1 MSASRNEML
10 RVWGRRAWW
19 FLGIAGAVYI
29 AFRFLA
35 RLEIVV
41 LPLILGLFPASVLMP
56 ANRWLRD
63 KGWRPALAAL
73 AVLAP
78 AVGVVVLVLALI
90 GPRLVEGLG
99 SLGGDLSTAADNLR
113 GWLVDGPLGLRSE
126 QVDTYWDQ
134 AVSGLT
140 SNGPSALLGGAAT
153 AVEVVAGAILT
164 VIVAFFFLKDG
175 DRMIDRGVASLGPER
190 GKQMAAALH
199 VGRTT
204 LGNYLRGLAVIGLY
218 EATFSGIGLAI
229 VGVPAALPLAVLIF
243 LGSFFPIVGAWLTG
257 LVAVAV
263 ALVNGGLGDAVIVL
277 LIITAAQQSQ
287 EYVITPTI
295 FGSTLPLH
303 PLAVLLGVIGGGALF
318 GIAGAFLTVPA
329 MAAGVAAYRA
339 LNEQSES
346 PAGSAR
352 SSRME
357 GADDEPRPTD

>member
-10 RVWGRRAWW
+10 GVWGRRAWW
-19 FLGIAGAVYI
+19 LLGIGAAVYV

-63 KGWRPALAAL
+63 RGWRPALAAL

-78 AVGVVVLVLALI
+78 AVGVVILVLVLI
-90 GPRLVEGLG
+90 GPRLVDGLS
-99 SLGGDLSTAADNLR
+99 SLGGDLSAAADSLR
-113 GWLVDGPLGLRSE
+113 GWLVDGPLGLSPDR
-126 QVDTYWDQ
+126 VDSYWDQ
-134 AVSGLT
+134 VVSGFT

-175 DRMIDRGVASLGPER
+175 DRMIDRGVRFLGDER
-190 GKQMAAALH
+190 GDQVAEALH

-204 LGNYLRGLAVIGLY
+204 LGNYLRGLALIGLY

-263 ALVNGGLGDAVIVL
+263 ALVNGGLGDAIVVL

-287 EYVITPTI
+287 EYIVTPTI

-318 GIAGAFLTVPA
+318 GIAGAFLVVPA
-329 MAAGVAAYRA
+329 MATGVAVYRT
-339 LNEQSES
+339 LHEQSQS
-346 PAGSAR
+346 PADSAR
-352 SSRME
+352 SNRKE
-357 GADDEPRPTD
+357 GADYESRPTD